1 MTGVQTCA
9 LTISYGIFLANE
21 KGQYTDINEAA
32 CIITG
37 YSKKDLLNINLLD
50 LIPENGKPLDQEHFK
65 NLQKNGI
72 ADEEIPFLRKEGTLK
87 YWNVKA
93 VKLSDN
99 QFLGFVND
107 ITDRI
112 MATQSLKE
120 SQKRLHLAME
130 SANEGG

>member
-1 MTGVQTCA
+1 M
-9 LTISYGIFLANE
+9 
-21 KGQYTDINEAA
+21 
-32 CIITG
+32 
-37 YSKKDLLNINLLD
+37 NLLD
-50 LIPENGKPLDQEHFK
+50 LIPENGTPLAQEHFQ

-72 ADEEIPFLRKEGTLK
+72 ADGEIPFLRKEGTLR

-112 MATQSLKE
+112 MANQSHKNPKKGFTWQWKVPMKEDKQKALDAGCNAYLTKPLKK
-120 SQKRLHLAME
+120 STIFMAL
-130 SANEGG
+130 NELLF